1 MPMLLRRM
9 LWEFADPLRALRL
22 LSNLRILLC
31 IVLVVL
37 YVVSPFDV
45 IPESKCK
52 IIYVTR
58 LIVHCTQ
65 IMNVASP

>member
-1 MPMLLRRM
+1 MQRCQDMPMLLRRM

-22 LSNLRILLC
+22 LSNLRVLLC

-45 IPESKCK
+45 IPESECK
-52 IIYVTR
+52 TIYVTLIEERR
-58 LIVHCTQ
+58 L
-65 IMNVASP
+65 